1 MDSPAVEKPV
11 VILLR
16 GDDPLAMERM
26 ISDLVSRISDDPVTA
41 DMNLVRLDGRSVSDQ
56 DLRNACYSLPF
67 LATRR
72 LVVLRHLLARFLGD
86 TDPKDFLRLLEGL
99 PESTAVV
106 LLVDDEKDYHG
117 EWKGLNSK
125 HWLMKWIAEKKRPCL
140 VRECALPRPAE
151 MPDWL
156 RKEARRQGG
165 EMSLEAARALADH
178 VGNETLMATQ
188 EINKLLTY
196 TKRQRPVEAEDVEE
210 LCAPGGGADIFTMVD
225 ALVCGDAKKAQHL
238 LHRLLEEQDAAGL
251 FGMVV
256 RQFRMLIQT
265 REILDEGGGASQVLA
280 DGVTRSYS
288 LAQLLVRQVVR
299 FTLPELLDIYRRLLE
314 MDAASKVSQGQL
326 DLELDLLIVDLAQ
339 RAE

>member
-1 MDSPAVEKPV
+1 
-11 VILLR
+11 
-16 GDDPLAMERM
+16 
-26 ISDLVSRISDDPVTA
+26 
-41 DMNLVRLDGRSVSDQ
+41 
-56 DLRNACYSLPF
+56 
-67 LATRR
+67 
-72 LVVLRHLLARFLGD
+72 
-86 TDPKDFLRLLEGL
+86 
-99 PESTAVV
+99 
-106 LLVDDEKDYHG
+106 
-117 EWKGLNSK
+117 
-125 HWLMKWIAEKKRPCL
+125 
-140 VRECALPRPAE
+140 
-151 MPDWL
+151 L